1 MLPFIKFISTF
12 RANDTNIFRQ
22 EVEMGRDG
30 LVFVNVRK
38 DIVKLKRK
46 DNLAEAPFKEHGA
59 GTSTRWSHW

>member
-1 MLPFIKFISTF
+1 
-12 RANDTNIFRQ
+12 
-22 EVEMGRDG
+22 MGRDG

-59 GTSTRWSHW
+59 GTSTRWSHWYVLSCLLIPNVTIF